1 MIFFS
6 IWIGLILTPAGA
18 DLPLLWIRVKGA
30 SVLLV
35 MMAVLAVF
43 YT

>member
-6 IWIGLILTPAGA
+6 IGVGLILRPVGAG
-18 DLPLLWIRVKGA
+18 LPLLWIRVKGA

-35 MMAVLAVF
+35 MMAVF
-43 YT
+43 